1 MKTISGQTPNVETGR
16 ESDFLRFHKLPLSE
30 LPFEAAACEEMRLAL
45 QLEPLV
51 VCCIVCCAAARGTPQ
66 RCSAA
71 EQYPQHPDYLRVPAL
86 YRHSPGQAY
95 TLLTD
100 TLASTD
106 PASAAPALYA
116 LAVGW
121 EALGFE
127 IAFATF
133 FLPTLLMEPTE
144 VPAV

>member
-1 MKTISGQTPNVETGR
+1 M
-16 ESDFLRFHKLPLSE
+16 PLS
-30 LPFEAAACEEMRLAL
+30 R
-45 QLEPLV
+45 
-51 VCCIVCCAAARGTPQ
+51 
-66 RCSAA
+66 
-71 EQYPQHPDYLRVPAL
+71 
-86 YRHSPGQAY
+86 QAY